1 MKSIIIKTVGI
12 MLMAV
17 VLMAAASKTGTRETA
32 GSQATITPMLL
43 AAAR

>member
-12 MLMAV
+12 MVMAMI
-17 VLMAAASKTGTRETA
+17 LMAAVSKTGTHSVA
-32 GSQATITPMLL
+32 GTQATITPMLL